1 MSNTQRFPSQA
12 DITSEQIILSPPS
25 SARPTAQP
33 QAHAA
38 REGKNEKRGDR
49 LGDLPVS
56 AFSSRE
62 ALLGIHG
69 NDCDELAVLDELH
82 LAVLKGEKREVAT
95 ASDIRAWMDLGA
107 ALTHDDRTGLE
118 ELAVI
123 GLDAEVLRV

>member
-1 MSNTQRFPSQA
+1 M
-12 DITSEQIILSPPS
+12 
-25 SARPTAQP
+25 
-33 QAHAA
+33 
-38 REGKNEKRGDR
+38 
-49 LGDLPVS
+49 GDLPVS

-107 ALTHDDRTGLE
+107 ALRLKKPFFS
-118 ELAVI
+118 ASP
-123 GLDAEVLRV
+123 

>member
-1 MSNTQRFPSQA
+1 M
-12 DITSEQIILSPPS
+12 
-25 SARPTAQP
+25 
-33 QAHAA
+33 
-38 REGKNEKRGDR
+38 
-49 LGDLPVS
+49 GDLPVS

-69 NDCDELAVLDELH
+69 NDCDE